1 MIKQF
6 GAFRPELADGAWV
19 DEQALVVGQV
29 TLGEG
34 ANVWPMAVLR
44 GDVGKISVGAR
55 SNIQDGAVVHVT
67 HDGTYTPGGRDT
79 VIGEDVTI
87 GHSAVIHA
95 CTIHDQVLIGMNA
108 TVLDGAVVE
117 SQVLVA
123 AGALV
128 APGKRLQSGYLY
140 AGNPAR
146 QIRELTTGE
155 LDFFAYSAKNYVE
168 LAAAYQ
174 VQTAP
179 L

>member
-1 MIKQF
+1 MIKRF
-6 GAFRPELADGAWV
+6 GEHCPTLGDNAWV

-29 TLGEG
+29 ALGEG

-44 GDVGKISVGAR
+44 GDVGKIVVGAR

-67 HDGTYTPGGRDT
+67 HDGQYTPGGRDAL
-79 VIGEDVTI
+79 IGEDVTI

-95 CTIHDQVLIGMNA
+95 CTIHDQVLIGMNT

-123 AGALV
+123 AGSLV

-146 QIRELTTGE
+146 QIRELSAAE
-155 LDFFAYSAKNYVE
+155 REFFTYSARNYVE
-168 LAAAYQ
+168 LAAVYRAE
-174 VQTAP
+174 TASV
-179 L
+179 